1 MLFTFIH
8 IWLKRYILGSPGTWN
23 IIVQNA
29 FSFKNSLIANVQIL
43 VDLFWNTLLILPSKY
58 VILVESDIS
67 LVIFNPFIMVGG
79 KKYFRLSYR
88 LNYLYIIQQSRW
100 GQKIFFLASLVK
112 KQLNDTPAIV
122 CKSKFVVTL
131 ISSASIASPGP
142 TSQKLIFLYV
152 FFPFYIQ
159 FSNPKRPWFL
169 AVILTYR
176 EFRTLYPA
184 MQKYGWAMPLSDFL
198 A

>member
-1 MLFTFIH
+1 M
-8 IWLKRYILGSPGTWN
+8 
-23 IIVQNA
+23 IVQNA

-67 LVIFNPFIMVGG
+67 LVIFNPFVMVGG
-79 KKYFRLSYR
+79 KKFLRLSYR
-88 LNYLYIIQQSRW
+88 LNYLYIIQQSGW

-122 CKSKFVVTL
+122 CKSKFVVTS

-159 FSNPKRPWFL
+159 FSNLKRP
-169 AVILTYR
+169 
-176 EFRTLYPA
+176 
-184 MQKYGWAMPLSDFL
+184 
-198 A
+198 